1 MDEIKNVIEINN
13 LLDIYGNFLTD
24 LQKDIMNDYYE
35 DNLSLSEISE
45 NRNISRASVSD
56 TLKKGREK
64 LLSCEEK
71 LHLIEIFTELKKT
84 KSKEVVEQIESRI
97 KNGI

>member
-84 KSKEVVEQIESRI
+84 KSKEVVEQIEGRI